1 MMYLD
6 SSAEEQRLAK
16 LPRIVF
22 VSTAA
27 LLAAGVAAGAAWS
40 ITGDQVWLRSF
51 FSYPGA
57 LFFICCSALQVWL
70 SFRCW
75 RQFSSGDL
83 LRPAW
88 LLIAISAAAQLA
100 GGLLNQI
107 FGLDSRL
114 NPLTLLPA
122 SRAHALISASG
133 RLGQLF
139 GPFYMAFLAGGL
151 LYVLKACR
159 RNGILGRLQTID
171 LALLGCV
178 VIYTANYFA
187 TVVFAPEHGGR
198 PVAPATIISWASDP
212 LLCVL
217 LFQAILIRR
226 SAANMGL
233 GLISRCWLSF
243 TVAIF
248 LTSVGD
254 IGLWAWSRGYLPQ
267 VLVLASWYVWF
278 LPSAAFALGPAYQL
292 LAILRA
298 TRGEIRLESDAQHAL
313 R

>member
-1 MMYLD
+1 MSYSL
-6 SSAEEQRLAK
+6 SSAAERRVSK
-16 LPRIVF
+16 LPRIILISV
-22 VSTAA
+22 AL
-27 LLAAGVAAGAAWS
+27 LLAAGVAARAAWWR
-40 ITGDQVWLRSF
+40 TGDEAWLRLF

-57 LFFICCSALQVWL
+57 LFFIACSALEVWL

-75 RQFSSGDL
+75 REFSAGDL

-88 LLIAISAAAQLA
+88 LLIMVSAALQLA

-114 NPLTLLPA
+114 NPLTRLEPR
-122 SRAHALISASG
+122 RAHDLIAASA

-139 GPFYMAFLAGGL
+139 GPFYMAFLACGL

-159 RNGILGRLQTID
+159 RNGILGRLRSID
-171 LALLGCV
+171 LALLALV

-198 PVAPATIISWASDP
+198 VLGPATIISWSSDP

-226 SAANMGL
+226 SLANMGL
-233 GLISRCWLSF
+233 GLVSRCWLSF
-243 TVAIF
+243 TAAIF

-267 VLVLASWYVWF
+267 ALVMASWYVWF

-292 LAILRA
+292 LAMLRA
-298 TRGEIRLESDAQHAL
+298 ARGEIRLEAAAAPAA